1 MSVELYPDHKAI
13 LHFQDSLKVYE
24 IDFLDYLT
32 EFLLHDEYAKRQF
45 EIYVKPTLG
54 HSAFDFIVL
63 EPNQAIY
70 SFQTPEN
77 LEQFQINQETFDYFM
92 NQRLYTLS
100 PAFQRRI
107 QQTIF
112 EKQQEK
118 KEIVIKQL
126 FYVYEESL
134 LEEIYEE
141 GFEDAIL
148 ITSKDFKEDF
158 STLNDVFSVPQNSS
172 VQLTDVET
180 EEIKERLNPN
190 TNIEHYISK
199 SLPRDY
205 QDYAKSKSQARQKFK
220 GPHGSGKTLLLTK
233 RVINCANRLKENGRI
248 LVISGNISKVNDLK
262 NLITAEDGRS
272 LQELGID
279 ISSFQELAPA
289 NRKYQALFI
298 DDAQYLKTAWI
309 DYLLEH
315 YLIEM
320 TEENDYEY
328 IVMADE
334 AQLPVVPKIFGP
346 YHTLNHDLR
355 RINKML
361 KDSREIFLSILN
373 R

>member
-32 EFLLHDEYAKRQF
+32 EFLLRDEYVDRQF

-77 LEQFQINQETFDYFM
+77 IKQYQMNQEIFDFFM
-92 NQRLYTLS
+92 KQRLYTLS
-100 PAFQRRI
+100 PTFQRRI
-107 QQTIF
+107 QQTII

-118 KEIVIKQL
+118 KEVVIKQL
-126 FYVYEESL
+126 FYIYEENF

-141 GFEDAIL
+141 DLEDSIL
-148 ITSKDFKEDF
+148 ITSKDFQNST
-158 STLNDVFSVPQNSS
+158 STLNEIFSVEKDSS
-172 VQLTDVET
+172 IQLTETET
-180 EEIKERLNPN
+180 EEIKQRLNPN
-190 TNIEHYISK
+190 TNIENYISK

-205 QDYAKSKSQARQKFK
+205 YVFAKSQSQSKHKFK
-220 GPHGSGKTLLLTK
+220 GAQGSGKTLLLTK
-233 RVINCANRLKENGRI
+233 RVINCANRLKENERI

-279 ISSFQELAPA
+279 ILSFQELAPA
-289 NRKYQALFI
+289 KKKYQALFI
-298 DDAQYLKTAWI
+298 DDAQYLKSSWI

-315 YLIEM
+315 YLVEM

-328 IVMADE
+328 VVMADE
-334 AQLPVVPKIFGP
+334 AELPAVPKIFGP
-346 YHTLNHDLR
+346 YRTLKHDLR

-361 KDSREIFLSILN
+361 KDSREIFLSILGS
-373 R
+373 

>member
-32 EFLLHDEYAKRQF
+32 EFLLRDEYVDRQF

-77 LEQFQINQETFDYFM
+77 IKQYQMNQETFDFFM
-92 NQRLYTLS
+92 EQRLYTLS
-100 PAFQRRI
+100 PTFQRRI
-107 QQTIF
+107 QQTII

-118 KEIVIKQL
+118 KEVVIKQL
-126 FYVYEESL
+126 FYIYEENF

-141 GFEDAIL
+141 DLEDSIL
-148 ITSKDFKEDF
+148 ITSKDFQNST
-158 STLNDVFSVPQNSS
+158 STLNEIFSVEKDSS
-172 VQLTDVET
+172 IQLTETET
-180 EEIKERLNPN
+180 EEIKQRLNPN
-190 TNIEHYISK
+190 TNIENYISK

-205 QDYAKSKSQARQKFK
+205 YVFAKSQSQSKHKFK
-220 GPHGSGKTLLLTK
+220 GAQGSGKTLLLTK
-233 RVINCANRLKENGRI
+233 RVINCANRLKENERI

-289 NRKYQALFI
+289 KKKYQALFI
-298 DDAQYLKTAWI
+298 DDAQYLKSSWI

-315 YLIEM
+315 YLVEM

-328 IVMADE
+328 VVMADE
-334 AQLPVVPKIFGP
+334 AELPAVPKIFGP
-346 YHTLNHDLR
+346 YRTLKHDLR

-361 KDSREIFLSILN
+361 KDSREIFLSILDG
-373 R
+373 